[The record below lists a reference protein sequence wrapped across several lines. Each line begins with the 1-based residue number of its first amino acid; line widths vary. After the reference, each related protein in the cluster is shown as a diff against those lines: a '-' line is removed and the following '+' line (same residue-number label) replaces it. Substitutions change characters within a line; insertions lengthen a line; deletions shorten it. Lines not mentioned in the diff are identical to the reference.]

1 MGVGFMAR
9 TGSGTR
15 LKDVRRHHLAL
26 LVAVVG
32 FMGPALLTLIA
43 FRIAPAAV
51 AVVESLRTPAGIGL
65 DNYAAL
71 ASSPTFLNSITV
83 TLFFSVI
90 INPIQVVIA
99 VSLGLLLNQLVPGRM
114 LARVAVFLPVAAPL
128 AVASLVWGIAMRP
141 SDGAINAILELV
153 GISAQPWLTSSDQA
167 LLSIMIIVTWAGVG
181 YWTVFIIA
189 GLQEIPEDLYEA
201 ATLDGATWWKGL
213 FQITLPMLRRT
224 ILFVLVAN
232 TVGNFLIFAPV
243 QILTRGGPQG
253 STNLFIYE
261 IYRQGF
267 SFADITAASA
277 GVVVLLMVMLSFVA
291 LQFRL
296 LRSD

>member
-1 MGVGFMAR
+1 MAHPDPSSGLGGASRRRLMLIAAAAGF
-9 TGSGTR
+9 
-15 LKDVRRHHLAL
+15 L
-26 LVAVVG
+26 
-32 FMGPALLTLIA
+32 GPALLTLLA
-43 FRIAPAAV
+43 FRLAPTAM
-51 AVVESLRTPAGIGL
+51 AVVESFRTPAGFGL
-65 DNYAAL
+65 ENYAAL
-71 ASSPTFLNSITV
+71 FSSPTFVNSIIV
-83 TLFFSVI
+83 TLLFSVI
-90 INPIQVVIA
+90 INPVQVA
-99 VSLGLLLNQLVPGRM
+99 LALALGLLLNQAVPGRT

-141 SDGAINAILELV
+141 SDGPLNAMLEMV
-153 GISAQPWLTSSDQA
+153 GQSSQPWLTSPDQA

-189 GLQEIPEDLYEA
+189 GLKEIPEELYEA
-201 ATLDGATWWKGL
+201 ATLDGANWWKSL

-224 ILFVLVAN
+224 VLFVLVAN

-253 STNLFIYE
+253 STSLFIYE
-261 IYRQGF
+261 IYETGF
-267 SFADITAASA
+267 TFADISAASA
-277 GVVVLLMVMLSFVA
+277 GVVVLLLVMLSFIT